1 MGTIK
6 GNTTTQGKTHMKAYI
21 YKAPKAQ
28 QVEGKQYIL
37 QIQLTHREIVHTV
50 PVQGV
55 REGRKVAKQYNATPW
70 NF

>member
-1 MGTIK
+1 
-6 GNTTTQGKTHMKAYI
+6 MKAYI

-28 QVEGKQYIL
+28 QVEGKQYTL
-37 QIQLTHREIVHTV
+37 RIQLTHQEILHTI

>member
-1 MGTIK
+1 METQIYTVRANK
-6 GNTTTQGKTHMKAYI
+6 GKPRI
-21 YKAPKAQ
+21 WL
-28 QVEGKQYIL
+28 EGKQYIL
-37 QIQLTHREIVHTV
+37 QVQLAHQEVLHTI

>member
-6 GNTTTQGKTHMKAYI
+6 GNATTEARHMRAYI
-21 YKAPKAQ
+21 YKAAKYQ
-28 QVEGKQYIL
+28 RVEGKQYIL
-37 QIQLTHREIVHTV
+37 QIQLTHQEVFHKI

>member
-1 MGTIK
+1 MGTIESK
-6 GNTTTQGKTHMKAYI
+6 HNNRGKTQMKAYI

-37 QIQLTHREIVHTV
+37 QVQLTHQEVLHTI

>member
-1 MGTIK
+1 
-6 GNTTTQGKTHMKAYI
+6 MKAYI
-21 YKAPKAQ
+21 YKAAKYQ
-28 QVEGKQYIL
+28 RVEGKQYIL
-37 QIQLTHREIVHTV
+37 QIQLTHQEVFHKI

>member
-1 MGTIK
+1 MR
-6 GNTTTQGKTHMKAYI
+6 AYI
-21 YKAPKAQ
+21 YKAAKYQ
-28 QVEGKQYIL
+28 RVEGKQYIL
-37 QIQLTHREIVHTV
+37 QVQLTHQEVLHTI

>member
-6 GNTTTQGKTHMKAYI
+6 GNTTTEAKHMKAYI

-28 QVEGKQYIL
+28 QIEGKQYIL